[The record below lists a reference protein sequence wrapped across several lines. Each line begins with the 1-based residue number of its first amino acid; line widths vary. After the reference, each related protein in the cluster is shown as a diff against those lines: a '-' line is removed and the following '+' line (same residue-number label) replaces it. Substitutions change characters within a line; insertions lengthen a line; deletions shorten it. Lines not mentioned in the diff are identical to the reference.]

1 MPGHSLFEG
10 LYLVE
15 GRQYPLDPQLYVQ
28 KTVCEQQ
35 GLPFHS
41 KVDLAEEVLQ
51 RFEPLP
57 DTRTHVLVD
66 SWYVNKRLWKV
77 IRQRGWDLTGGLKA
91 NRRLRI
97 REAGGLLLW
106 QRLDEF
112 AAGLDSETFQ
122 EVPWPSQTGEQVVSA
137 YLLRTRIKKLGACQ
151 LLIVKPEA
159 EAPANQV
166 RLFVTTRLQDSLEQ
180 VVRAA
185 ARRWSVETL
194 FADFKE
200 LLGSD
205 HYQLHS
211 AEAIRR
217 FWALGLCLYQ
227 YLDSLRHRLER
238 ITQTQFTLGETLEW
252 LRQRQEDLKMEWV
265 CRLAAGGTPPNR
277 IRAALK
283 PALPP
288 RAILNC

>member
-1 MPGHSLFEG
+1 
-10 LYLVE
+10 
-15 GRQYPLDPQLYVQ
+15 
-28 KTVCEQQ
+28 
-35 GLPFHS
+35 
-41 KVDLAEEVLQ
+41 VDLAEEVLQ

-166 RLFVTTRLQDSLEQ
+166 RFFVTTRLQDSLEQ

-252 LRQRQEDLKMEWV
+252 LR
-265 CRLAAGGTPPNR
+265 
-277 IRAALK
+277 
-283 PALPP
+283 
-288 RAILNC
+288 